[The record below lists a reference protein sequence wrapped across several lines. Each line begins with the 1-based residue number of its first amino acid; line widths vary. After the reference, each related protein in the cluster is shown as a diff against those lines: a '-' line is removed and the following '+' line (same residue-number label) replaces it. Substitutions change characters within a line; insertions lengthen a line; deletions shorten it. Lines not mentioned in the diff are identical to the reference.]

1 MSEVRIRDKELVHEV
16 TLPVLGVPVRV
27 RSNAAEIIDAFES
40 ALGGWRVIEG
50 RADLLSSARIEGR
63 LILHSGDEGGQA
75 HPPVRHRMVGKG
87 RLIYMSPGSVCMG
100 DGPGR
105 EFTGWV
111 TRELLSDRDHFRY
124 NLLESVVFWVVTNGG
139 LDRQPVH
146 ASAVVRN
153 GTALLLT
160 GPSGTGKSTLT
171 YAAAR
176 AGLEVLTDDVI
187 FGQLHPLRI
196 WGMPNFLHLPADAR
210 RHFPE
215 LGDHHS
221 QLLANGK
228 EKIAVSLAGIGA
240 AARFPLAERTGVCV
254 LERGA
259 AATEWAHL
267 PPPVLE
273 EAMLAQLEGGFDLF
287 KDTVGELLRA
297 LAMRGGWRLR
307 IGRHPEEA
315 VGALHQL
322 LDQVDGREPNAP

>member
-1 MSEVRIRDKELVHEV
+1 MSEVLIRDEALVHEV
-16 TLPVLGVPVRV
+16 TLPVLGVPVRL
-27 RSNAAEIIDAFES
+27 RSNVAEIIDAFES

-50 RADLLSSARIEGR
+50 RGDLLSPGRVEGR
-63 LILHSGDEGGQA
+63 LILHLGDEGRRA
-75 HPPVRHRMVGKG
+75 IPPVRHRLVGKG
-87 RLIYMSPGSVCMG
+87 RLILTSSGSVCLG

-111 TRELLSDRDHFRY
+111 TRELMSDRDHFRY

-146 ASAVVRN
+146 ASAVVRD

-176 AGLEVLTDDVI
+176 AGLEVLTDDVV

-196 WGMPNFLHLPADAR
+196 WGMPNFLHLPADAP

-215 LGDHHS
+215 LSDRHS
-221 QLLANGK
+221 QILANGK

-240 AARFPLAERTGVCV
+240 AARFPLAERTGICV

-259 AATEWAHL
+259 AAVEWAPL
-267 PPPVLE
+267 SPAVLE

-287 KDTVGELLRA
+287 KDRVGELLHA

-307 IGRHPEEA
+307 IGRDPEEA

-322 LDQVDGREPNAP
+322 LDQVDRRGPNAP